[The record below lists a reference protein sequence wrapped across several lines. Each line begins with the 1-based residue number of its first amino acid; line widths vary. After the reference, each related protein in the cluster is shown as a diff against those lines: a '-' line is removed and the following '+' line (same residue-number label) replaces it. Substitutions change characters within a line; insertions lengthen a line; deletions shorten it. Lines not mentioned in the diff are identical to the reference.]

1 MSASRPEAHWQK
13 SWTTTYG
20 RATTRVLCGLGAAS
34 SASCKLTRHAVPL
47 ATESLHSP
55 APPLTGRFP
64 RTSKG
69 PGFRALDPS
78 RPCLKRMAETCWQ
91 NPQAVTIRWVM
102 LSLRSY
108 SCLESCDNVASCVED
123 SCGCNEQRYC
133 SILRIFRDLTPRPG
147 LYNRKLNEAEV
158 RSQQSIGHNL
168 VGKAKILS

>member
-1 MSASRPEAHWQK
+1 MLKNRWRRKMSSHRDASTSNKAETSPV
-13 SWTTTYG
+13 TP
-20 RATTRVLCGLGAAS
+20 GA
-34 SASCKLTRHAVPL
+34 
-47 ATESLHSP
+47 
-55 APPLTGRFP
+55 
-64 RTSKG
+64 
-69 PGFRALDPS
+69 
-78 RPCLKRMAETCWQ
+78 PCLKRMAETCWQ

-147 LYNRKLNEAEV
+147 LYNRKLNQAEV